1 MGDVMRC
8 PVCEELMELND
19 TCPSCLRDQFQP
31 LNRTRTG
38 RRIAA
43 YTQSATPEPTR

>member
-1 MGDVMRC
+1 
-8 PVCEELMELND
+8 MELND
-19 TCPSCLRDQFQP
+19 TCPSCLRDQLQP

-43 YTQSATPEPTR
+43 YTQSATPASRSKGPVQDDPWVTS